1 MTMAVPGTMPLVLLA
16 GVAGVGKTT
25 VGRLLAQRLQVP
37 FVDAD
42 DLHPAANRQRM
53 QQGQPLDDAAR
64 RPWLLA
70 VRAQLL
76 AAAAAGSGLVC
87 ACSALRE
94 SYRELLADGLPE
106 LRWVQLWLSRER
118 LQQRLEQRRGHFFP
132 AALLDSQLA
141 TEEPLR
147 AGLRLLADG
156 TPAELVA
163 AIEAYLRA

>member
-1 MTMAVPGTMPLVLLA
+1 MHERTERPLVLLA

-42 DLHPAANRQRM
+42 DLHPEVNRQRM
-53 QQGQPLDDAAR
+53 QQGLPLDDAAR

-70 VRAQLL
+70 VRAQL
-76 AAAAAGSGLVC
+76 ATAAAAGSGLVC

-106 LRWVQLWLSRER
+106 LRSVQLWLGRER
-118 LQQRLEQRRGHFFP
+118 LQQRLAERRGHFFP

-147 AGLRLLADG
+147 TGLRLLADR
-156 TPAELVA
+156 TPEELAA
-163 AIEAYLRA
+163 AIEQYLQG